1 MHKTIKELKLIKL
14 KTKPQ
19 NRDVIANFWI
29 GFPFVF
35 RSVGGDTK
43 VLNQDQE
50 INEKKCLKSQKEP
63 SSGGTHL

>member
-19 NRDVIANFWI
+19 NRDVITNFWI
-29 GFPFVF
+29 GFHFGL
-35 RSVGGDTK
+35 GGGGNDTK
-43 VLNQDQE
+43 VLNQDQK

-63 SSGGTHL
+63 SSGGTNL

>member
-1 MHKTIKELKLIKL
+1 MKLSKNKLKLIKL

-29 GFPFVF
+29 DFHLALEVW
-35 RSVGGDTK
+35 GGGK

-50 INEKKCLKSQKEP
+50 INEKKCLKSQREL
-63 SSGGTHL
+63 SGGGVLL